1 MLSRDSLQRQAVA
14 WQTSFLN
21 VIREYVQ
28 HLFLSHLYALP
39 QSDHLAFK
47 GGTALRLLYGSPR
60 FSEDLDFTGH
70 VKPYHLGRLLAQTA
84 VKMTEETLPFE
95 TIETKPTSGGY
106 LALYQCR
113 LYEDV
118 VRLELNISLRNR
130 V

>member
-60 FSEDLDFTGH
+60 FSEDLDFTLRDEGQIDKDFLRTAFGEI
-70 VKPYHLGRLLAQTA
+70 VGGGLAGAALAGA
-84 VKMTEETLPFE
+84 VAAGTPGST
-95 TIETKPTSGGY
+95 
-106 LALYQCR
+106 
-113 LYEDV
+113 
-118 VRLELNISLRNR
+118 R
-130 V
+130 VQPA